1 MPDLNA
7 IDTAWAMKIVQ
18 GTSRSMGITSEVD
31 WMTKEEIAA
40 KLVT

>member
-7 IDTAWAMKIVQ
+7 IDLAWAIKTVQ
-18 GTSRSMGITSEVD
+18 WTARATWITTDVD

-40 KLVT
+40 KL